1 VADFR
6 YLNLRIGIAYLFQ
19 TAFEDAGDALFRG
32 ELDPRWLMGL
42 WEEWATVVRKSA
54 SGRNGSAKD
63 KNGSVGDGDD
73 APVMVDVYSGLLS
86 DLEKLKG
93 TTIKQ
98 IGLYFLSYPHHHS
111 FTRAHALLQTQH
123 TCNGIQY
130 TYYRP
135 YTHFHSLTRRFSCTY
150 P

>member
-42 WEEWATVVRKSA
+42 WEEWAAVVRNSA
-54 SGRNGSAKD
+54 KGRDGSAKD
-63 KNGSVGDGDD
+63 DD
-73 APVMVDVYSGLLS
+73 EPVMVDVYSGLLA

-98 IGLYFLSYPHHHS
+98 IGLSSPFHTPIIIHA
-111 FTRAHALLQTQH
+111 FTRTHALSFK
-123 TCNGIQY
+123 CNIY
-130 TYYRP
+130 AMEP
-135 YTHFHSLTRRFSCTY
+135 NIHTY
-150 P
+150 PLTQQSSRTCP